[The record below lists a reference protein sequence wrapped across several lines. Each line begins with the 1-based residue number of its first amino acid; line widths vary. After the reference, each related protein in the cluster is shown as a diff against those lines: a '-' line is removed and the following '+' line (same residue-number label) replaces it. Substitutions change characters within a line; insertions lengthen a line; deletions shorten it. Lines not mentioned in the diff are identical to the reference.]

1 MPGLDPFIRHAITPP
16 AFDQAKV
23 HRHRLV
29 DALHAQIAKKL
40 IVVAAP
46 PGYGKTTLLA
56 DFHYHTEIPTCW
68 LRLTEA
74 DSDVM
79 RLASVLQASLARRFR
94 RLRGRPHLDGLS
106 TVSPKAL
113 ARMFA
118 AAVEDQVSEPFA
130 ILMDDAHLVNA
141 SPPVLEFLDE
151 LLEAMPG
158 QGTLVA
164 AGREVLDVSLA
175 RLMAAGD
182 LAGFGPQDL
191 ALTPEELVDV
201 ARSQLG
207 LALDGPGVESL
218 MVETRGWITG
228 VLLSR
233 SLTSETLRDM
243 RDAASPLVYEYMAS
257 VVLNRLADETRT
269 FVLEASL
276 LPVMTGEACDAVLG
290 RSDSGRMLS
299 RLSRSGLFLFSAGAG
314 SGTFEFHPQFREFLL
329 TTLGG
334 RDRKR
339 LAALRARA
347 AEWFS
352 HSAEP
357 ERAVGL
363 YFEAGRPRQ
372 AAALAEELSWPM
384 RRAGRLST
392 LEVWARRCVQEGCR
406 APWLTLEYAGSC
418 EDHGQFDRALDLIDH
433 HLLVPPVRLP
443 ARIRLR
449 ALTARGMLLYRAGRM
464 AEVGPA
470 LERARACLGS
480 RVSAQDRA
488 EVLRLEAKLLAAERC
503 WERAEQV
510 VGRALKLLE
519 ESGDRDNLAI
529 ALIDLSEYQFLR
541 GNYGAVVRSIT
552 RALPTLETHASP
564 GSVGVAYNNLAG
576 ARHLLGEFDRA
587 LQAFSQAL
595 RYARLGNA
603 EFLEAMVLFGEADL
617 FSDLGLALQAG
628 ELYGAG
634 LTLATQ
640 IDRPDLIA
648 YGCLQTAMLHR
659 RSGTPAIAS
668 EWLKRAAAAAG
679 RTDPPLS
686 YALEVGALELL
697 AAPQKA
703 QRRLHK
709 LLDEPGSMTTAE
721 HARALYLRA
730 RAVAATGSQPEAIE
744 ALKACLDWVGRTGT
758 EQSIAGDLRVDS
770 DLRGRLVSDLGGHP
784 TARRLTER
792 IESMEVLARQ
802 YDPGAAEHSPKA
814 KIEFRGLGQAV
825 IRSAG
830 GKGDRLQRIAREMA
844 FLVLDTGRVERDA
857 LVEIFWPE
865 HSPGRQTANL
875 HMAVYQLRQALGK
888 NVLVLEGATYSLGT
902 SASIEYDVRRFERA
916 ASLAERLP
924 AGDPRRMFALT
935 EAVASYGGAFLP
947 DSDSLWAV
955 ERRRQL
961 QARYLDL
968 LVAAADESIVR
979 NQVSR
984 AATLLREALSHD
996 PLRDDLNEQ
1005 LMQALHR
1012 LGRRNEIVELYQRY
1026 VRSLADSFGLDPPDH
1041 LRELYGRL
1049 IS

>member
-1 MPGLDPFIRHAITPP
+1 MPGLDAFIRHAITPP

-68 LRLTEA
+68 VRLTEA
-74 DSDVM
+74 DADVM

-94 RLRGRPHLDGLS
+94 RLRGRPHLESLS
-106 TVSPKAL
+106 AASPKAL
-113 ARMFA
+113 ARVFA
-118 AAVEDQVSEPFA
+118 AAVDEQVSEPFA
-130 ILMDDAHLVNA
+130 ILMDEVHLVNA

-151 LLEAMPG
+151 FIEAIPG
-158 QGTLVA
+158 QVTLVA

-175 RLMAAGD
+175 RLMASGD
-182 LAGFGPQDL
+182 LAGFGPQDM
-191 ALTPEELVDV
+191 ALTPEELAQV

-207 LALDGPGVESL
+207 LSLDASAVENL
-218 MVETRGWITG
+218 MEETRGWVTG

-233 SLTSETLRDM
+233 SLASETLRDM
-243 RDAASPLVYEYMAS
+243 RHTASPLVYEYLAS
-257 VVLNRLADETRT
+257 VVLNRLADDTRT
-269 FVLEASL
+269 FVLEVSI
-276 LPVMTGEACDAVLG
+276 LPVMTPEACDAVLG
-290 RSDSGRMLS
+290 RVDSGRMLA
-299 RLSRSGLFLFSAGAG
+299 RLSRSGMFLLSAGAG

-329 TTLGG
+329 STMAG

-352 HSAEP
+352 RSAEP
-357 ERAVGL
+357 ERAVEL

-372 AAALAEELSWPM
+372 AAALADELAWPM
-384 RRAGRLST
+384 RRAGRLTT
-392 LEVWARRCVQEGCR
+392 LEGWAGRCLKEGCR
-406 APWLTLEYAGSC
+406 ALWLILEYAGSC
-418 EDHGQFDRALDLIDH
+418 EDHGQFDRALELIDQ
-433 HLLVPPVRLP
+433 HLLVPQTRLP
-443 ARIRLR
+443 ARLRLR
-449 ALTARGMLLYRAGRM
+449 AQTARGMLLYQAGRM
-464 AEVGPA
+464 GEVGPA
-470 LERARACLGS
+470 LERARASQGS
-480 RVSAQDRA
+480 HASPQDRA
-488 EVLRLEAKLLAAERC
+488 EVMRLEAKLLAGERR

-510 VGRALKLLE
+510 VGRAIRLLQ

-529 ALIDLSEYQFLR
+529 AQIDLSQYQFER
-541 GNYGAVVRSIT
+541 GDYAAVVRSIT
-552 RALPTLETHASP
+552 RALPTLETHAAP
-564 GSVGVAYNNLAG
+564 GSLGVAYNNLAG

-595 RYARLGNA
+595 RCARLGNS

-617 FSDLGLALQAG
+617 FSDLGLAFQAG

-640 IDRPDLIA
+640 LDRSDLIA

-668 EWLKRAAAAAG
+668 EWLKRAASAAG
-679 RTDPPLS
+679 RTDPPLAHS
-686 YALEVGALELL
+686 LEVGALELL
-697 AAPQKA
+697 SAPNRA
-703 QRRLHK
+703 ERRLQR
-709 LLDEPGSMTTAE
+709 LLEAPGVLTSAE
-721 HARALYLRA
+721 HARALYLQA
-730 RAVAATGSQPEAIE
+730 RCVAAEGSPAEAAA
-744 ALKACLDWVGRTGT
+744 ALTACLDWVGGTGT
-758 EQSIAGDLRVDS
+758 EQAIAGDLRVDV
-770 DLRGRLVSDLGGHP
+770 DMRRRLLADLGAHP
-784 TARRLTER
+784 TARRLIER
-792 IESMEVLARQ
+792 IEAMEALARQ
-802 YDPGAAEHSPKA
+802 YDPGAAERSPKGR
-814 KIEFRGLGQAV
+814 IEFLALGQAV
-825 IRSAG
+825 IQCPG
-830 GKGDRLQRIAREMA
+830 GKGDGLSRMARELA
-844 FLVLDTGRVERDA
+844 FLLLDSGRVERDV
-857 LVEIFWPE
+857 LVEVFWPD
-865 HSPGRQTANL
+865 HTPGRQTANL

-888 NVLVLEGATYSLGT
+888 SSLVQDGSAYSLVP
-902 SASIEYDVRRFERA
+902 SASAEYDVHRFERA

-947 DSDSLWAV
+947 GSDSLWVV

-961 QARYLDL
+961 QGRYLDL
-968 LVAAADESIVR
+968 LVAAADESMVR

-984 AATLLREALSHD
+984 AAALLREALAHD

-1005 LMQALHR
+1005 LMHALHR
-1012 LGRRNEIVELYQRY
+1012 LGRRNEIVELYLRY
-1026 VRSLADSFGLDPPDH
+1026 TRALADSFGLDPPIH
-1041 LRELYGRL
+1041 LRELYSRL